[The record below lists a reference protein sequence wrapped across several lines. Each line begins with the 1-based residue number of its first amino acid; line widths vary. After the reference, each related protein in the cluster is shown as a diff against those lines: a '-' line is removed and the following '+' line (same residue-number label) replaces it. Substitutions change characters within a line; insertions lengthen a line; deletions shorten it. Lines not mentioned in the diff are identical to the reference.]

1 MRATI
6 DIGSNSILL
15 LIGTYSSGQFEIIR
29 KEANVT
35 GLGRGID
42 QTKEFA
48 PAAMEDSFDVLKQYA
63 AFIQEA
69 GLNPEDAIVTATEA
83 SRVVFNART
92 FFAKIKKELGFTIQ
106 IITGEGEAYY
116 TSLGVIAGSPDRDF
130 TIMDIGG
137 ASTELMLVENRQ
149 LENSISLPL
158 GCVRATE
165 WDKQGNLTEK
175 VAEALSKGNLV
186 PYQTTRLV
194 CEAGSMTSLAAV
206 YLKLKEYS
214 DDMVQGLE
222 LSFEQFDQ
230 FVSMLLKFSPAELLE
245 GYPFLGKRAHVI
257 QAGAMIALEVC
268 RQLGVKELEVSTYG
282 LRYGTMVEGHIQE
295 KYLA

>member
-15 LIGTYSSGQFEIIR
+15 LIGNYSSGQFEIIR

-42 QTKEFA
+42 QTKEFSQ
-48 PAAMEDSFDVLKQYA
+48 AAMEDSFDVLKQYA
-63 AFIQEA
+63 SFIQEA
-69 GLNPEDAIVTATEA
+69 GLRPEDAIVTATEA
-83 SRVVFNART
+83 SRVVFNARA

-165 WDKQGNLTEK
+165 WEKQGNLTDK
-175 VAEALSKGNLV
+175 VAEALSKGNLS

-214 DDMVQGLE
+214 DEMVQGLE
-222 LSFEQFDQ
+222 LSFEQFEQ

-295 KYLA
+295 RYLA